1 MIVKVIEEIEY
12 TFKDLLLSEIN
23 FCINGK
29 IVKKGKLLNLSLKDF
44 YIVFLLEVQKGGKKT
59 YEIPYPYFIK
69 KKNKSVLFDY
79 KVDTFVHNDPL
90 KYVKVKNFK
99 PKKNSKF
106 YDVEMIIRK
115 A

>member
-1 MIVKVIEEIEY
+1 MIVKVIEEIEN

-23 FCINGK
+23 FCINDK
-29 IVKKGKLLNLSLKDF
+29 IIKKGKLLNLSIKDF

-59 YEIPYPYFIK
+59 YEIPYPFHILK
-69 KKNKSVLFDY
+69 NNKSILFDY
-79 KVDTFVHNDPL
+79 KVDTFVHNDPV